1 MKARTEHLGGVLLLL
16 MCPLPGCSSLPDVV
30 QMWFRSVS
38 HPVELGNGRAVM
50 FHLSNIIK
58 LWTSEHYQTLSN
70 SEPGPATI
78 SWRSL
83 CDSYP
88 GTRWGSAEALLA
100 SLWFM
105 WNNDICQFPASYTRI
120 SSNIRKVPITTSM
133 LSNNVRNRM
142 PARVL
147 HVNKIQIDDLWCD
160 ASNLLSIFISPT
172 KNISIECNKSIFKHF
187 NFPWT

>member
-1 MKARTEHLGGVLLLL
+1 MAG
-16 MCPLPGCSSLPDVV
+16 
-30 QMWFRSVS
+30 
-38 HPVELGNGRAVM
+38 
-50 FHLSNIIK
+50 
-58 LWTSEHYQTLSN
+58 LWCFTYQTLSN
-70 SEPGPATI
+70 SEHLNIIKHYQTLNPVQLQFPGALFVTLIPAHAGG
-78 SWRSL
+78 R
-83 CDSYP
+83 
-88 GTRWGSAEALLA
+88 GSAEALLA

-105 WNNDICQFPASYTRI
+105 WNNDICQFPASHTRMA
-120 SSNIRKVPITTSM
+120 SNIRKVPITTSM

>member
-1 MKARTEHLGGVLLLL
+1 MAG
-16 MCPLPGCSSLPDVV
+16 
-30 QMWFRSVS
+30 
-38 HPVELGNGRAVM
+38 
-50 FHLSNIIK
+50 
-58 LWTSEHYQTLSN
+58 LWCFTYQTLSN
-70 SEPGPATI
+70 SEHLNIIKLWT
-78 SWRSL
+78 RS
-83 CDSYP
+83 SYNFL
-88 GTRWGSAEALLA
+88 AL
-100 SLWFM
+100 SLWLLSRHTLGISRGAPYYTLIYV
-105 WNNDICQFPASYTRI
+105 NNDICQFPASYTRI